1 MRRTSMAFT
10 GTVLVAVVILAG
22 ALSARADL
30 IVPGQTR
37 TPRPQARVS
46 PGTSQVTGFKLRIV
60 TTPPL
65 AAPPTPG
72 LLVLAAGAAVIV
84 AVGSLSW
91 LVLRRLAAT
100 RSAGGPPDGQ

>member
-1 MRRTSMAFT
+1 MRRMSMALT
-10 GTVLVAVVILAG
+10 GTVLVAAVVLAG
-22 ALSARADL
+22 ALTARADL
-30 IVPGQTR
+30 IAPSQTG
-37 TPRPQARVS
+37 THGPQARVS
-46 PGTSQVTGFKLRIV
+46 PGTSQVTGFKLRPV

-72 LLVLAAGAAVIV
+72 LWVLAAGAAVIV

-100 RSAGGPPDGQ
+100 RSAGGPP